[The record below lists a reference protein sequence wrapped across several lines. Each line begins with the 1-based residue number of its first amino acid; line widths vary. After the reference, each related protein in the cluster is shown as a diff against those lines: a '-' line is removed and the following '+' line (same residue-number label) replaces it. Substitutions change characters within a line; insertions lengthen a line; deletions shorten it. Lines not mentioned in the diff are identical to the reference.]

1 MPIKQE
7 EKVLL
12 DLIAKYQYL
21 TDCKDNDLIDL
32 GTYSKLL
39 WDILS
44 EDDMERIKYYMQR
57 LEGHHADTS
66 AFMDKY
72 LEKE

>member
-1 MPIKQE
+1 MPVKQE

-12 DLIAKYQYL
+12 DLIARYQYL

-32 GTYSKLL
+32 GTYSKIL
-39 WDILS
+39 WENLS

-57 LEGHHADTS
+57 LEMHHADTR